1 MSKKESKFKSSLILG
16 GLVGTGGLFIAK
28 LISLFYAIP
37 FSSILASDAYMSY
50 YGTAYR
56 IYSYILNIF
65 TAGVPLAISALVAK
79 YLVKDDYKTV
89 LIFKRL
95 AFITLTITGFLG
107 MLLMLVVAGFMAPSI
122 AMVGDE
128 AIVKNVFRLLSLAI
142 LFVPI
147 LSAFRGYYQGH
158 KEMKQFAFSQ
168 SFEQIFRVGFLLSF
182 AYISVYLMGKERKWA
197 LYFAVLSTSVAAI
210 AGIAQFVLFDR
221 KSSPEID
228 KLAKAQNTKTA
239 PIEELFK
246 ELISLAIPYL
256 IMAVMGYSDDLL
268 YSILMPKALKMHGYS
283 EANMSTIL
291 SAFNYVGTKMNAI
304 PMILA
309 PGFST
314 ALIPHITEA
323 VTLNDHKRLAKNVKD
338 CVNIIL
344 YVGLPV
350 TFCIFLYAEGIY
362 KTLFYTDDFA
372 LAVKA
377 LQWLSIEG
385 FLSTITPIVSSI
397 MMALGLRK
405 VLLKRL
411 AVYSLIKLILIVPL
425 IYLIGYS
432 GAVVGSLIGCIYIL
446 IFNFKDITTI
456 YHVNFSA
463 TIRKCVKIC
472 LSLLIMM
479 AVCSLLRK
487 IGLDFTSGSKLV
499 CLIKMIVNGLLT
511 VGVYFGITWFMRI
524 PQTIFHIGS
533 KS

>member
-28 LISLFYAIP
+28 LIGLFYAIP

-79 YLVKDDYKTV
+79 YLVKDDYKTA

-95 AFITLTITGFLG
+95 AFITLTVTGILG
-107 MLLMLVVAGFMAPSI
+107 MLLMLVVSGFMAPSI

-128 AIVKNVFRLLSLAI
+128 AVVKNVFRLLSLAI

-210 AGIAQFVLFDR
+210 AGIIQFFFFDR
-221 KSSPEID
+221 KMSKEID
-228 KLAKAQNTKTA
+228 ELASKQDTKTA

-256 IMAVMGYSDDLL
+256 VMAIIGYSDDLM
-268 YSILMPKALKMHGYS
+268 YSLLMPTGLKLRGYN
-283 EANMSTIL
+283 EADMSTIL

-323 VTLNDHKRLAKNVKD
+323 VTLKDYKRIGKNVKD
-338 CVNIIL
+338 CINIIL
-344 YVGLPV
+344 YVGLPIS
-350 TFCIFLYAEGIY
+350 FCIFLYSDGIY
-362 KTLFYTDDFA
+362 QTLFYTDNPLLSTNA
-372 LAVKA
+372 LKWV
-377 LQWLSIEG
+377 SIEG
-385 FLSTITPIVSSI
+385 FLSTITPIMSSI

-411 AVYSLIKLILIVPL
+411 TIYAAIKLVTIVPL
-425 IYLIGYS
+425 IYLFGYP
-432 GAVVGSLIGCIYIL
+432 GAVVGSVLGCAYIL
-446 IFNFKDITTI
+446 IFNFKDITSI
-456 YHVNFSA
+456 YHVDFKA
-463 TIRKCVKIC
+463 TLRKFVKIC
-472 LSLLIMM
+472 LSLIIMM
-479 AVCSLLRK
+479 FVSTLLRK
-487 IGLDFTSGSKLV
+487 IGLNFVSGSKLI
-499 CLIKMIVNGLLT
+499 CLIKLMLNGLLT
-511 VGVYFGITWFMRI
+511 VGVYLGITWFMRI
-524 PQTIFHIGS
+524 PQTIFHIRS
-533 KS
+533 RS